1 VSWLPRSIELVAP
14 RLVAVAGPFDA
25 DADRLRLQLIASAVL
40 IAVLVALWAVVV
52 HGITRHVDDST
63 VWYQARKAASYTA
76 AIVTVVGLLWI
87 WVGALRQFGTFF
99 GLLSAGIA
107 IALQDLLKN
116 VAGWLYILIRRPYR
130 VDDRVEIDGVRGDV
144 IDIRMFRTTLL
155 EIGNWV
161 DADQSTGRI
170 VHVPN
175 GKVLTTDV
183 FNATE
188 GFGYL
193 WHELPVLI
201 TFESD
206 WKLAEARFREI
217 LVATGGHTTEEA
229 AIRIRRAARSYKIRY
244 THLTPTVYLSVRD
257 SGILLTGRL
266 LVDTRRRRAVE
277 QQVWRALLEAFD
289 EEPTLELAYPTT
301 RIYLSD
307 QPGPERPASPPG
319 ASDAARGPRPADGP
333 ADRPTG
339 PADVAGHDA
348 RDVPRG

>member
-1 VSWLPRSIELVAP
+1 VSWLPSPIGHVAS

-40 IAVLVALWAVVV
+40 ILVLAGLWALVV

-63 VWYQARKAASYTA
+63 VWYQARKVASYTA
-76 AIVTVVGLLWI
+76 AILTVVGLLWI
-87 WVGALRQFGTFF
+87 WLGALRQFGTFF
-99 GLLSAGIA
+99 GLLAAGLA

-116 VAGWLYILIRRPYR
+116 IAGWLYILIRRPYR
-130 VDDRVEIDGVRGDV
+130 VDDRIEIDGVRGDV
-144 IDIRMFRTTLL
+144 IDIRMFRTSLL

-175 GKVLTTDV
+175 GKVLTSEV

-206 WKLAEARFREI
+206 WKLAEERFREI

-244 THLTPTVYLSVRD
+244 TYLTPTVYLSVRD
-257 SGILLTGRL
+257 SGILLTGRI
-266 LVDTRRRRAVE
+266 LVDVRRRRAVE
-277 QQVWRALLEAFD
+277 QQIWRALLETFD

-301 RIYLSD
+301 RLYVSD
-307 QPGPERPASPPG
+307 QPERPVSGPPPVSATPPAGSSGATPEPQPSPR
-319 ASDAARGPRPADGP
+319 SDAAS
-333 ADRPTG
+333 
-339 PADVAGHDA
+339 HDA